1 MKKLI
6 DLLVFMAILAMAGC
20 TMGLLLRPTEALAY
34 GVIISMITMLVL
46 LFVYWRITKV
56 N

>member
-6 DLLVFMAILAMAGC
+6 DLLVFMTILTMAGC

-34 GVIISMITMLVL
+34 GTIISMIVMLIL
-46 LFVYWRITKV
+46 LFVYYRIV
-56 N
+56 RR

>member
-6 DLLVFMAILAMAGC
+6 DLLTFMAILAMAGC

-34 GVIISMITMLVL
+34 GVIISMVVMLIL